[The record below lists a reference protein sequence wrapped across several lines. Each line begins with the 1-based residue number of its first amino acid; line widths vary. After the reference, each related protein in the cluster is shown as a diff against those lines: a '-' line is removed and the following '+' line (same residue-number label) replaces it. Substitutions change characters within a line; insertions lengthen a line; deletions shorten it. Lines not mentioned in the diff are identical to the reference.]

1 MKTIRIALT
10 TLITLFGVILLITGI
25 KTMMWH
31 VLLMAALAFIL
42 GYSLLNEKEDVL

>member
-10 TLITLFGVILLITGI
+10 TLITLFGVILLISGI

-42 GYSLLNEKEDVL
+42 GYSLLNEKEDVR

>member
-10 TLITLFGVILLITGI
+10 TLITLFGIVMLIAGI

-31 VLLMAALAFIL
+31 VLLMSALAFIL
-42 GYSLLNEKEDVL
+42 GYSLLNEKEDVK